1 MQHSPRRTTIS
12 VATPAAAWL
21 VLSLLGAMGCDHGAA
36 PGAEHVGESLVPST
50 GPAAAPFAKSALPG
64 SDGVSFV
71 DVAQERGLNFIWP
84 VQPRPMRILEAF
96 GSGCAAFDADNDGW
110 QDVLLVGD
118 PHPALY
124 HNEAGSTFT
133 DVTANSGLCDSAGD
147 WSGCAIGDYNGDGLL
162 DILLTGFQRLAL
174 YKNVGRLRFELA
186 TAEAGFFPD
195 NRGHWGASAGF
206 MDLNGD
212 GWLDVVILNYVVYGP
227 DSQKY
232 CEHRP
237 GVRSGCTPHHYTPEK
252 GEIW

>member
-110 QDVLLVGD
+110 QDILLVGD
-118 PHPALY
+118 PHPALFR
-124 HNEAGSTFT
+124 NRGGAAFEN
-133 DVTANSGLCDSAGD
+133 VTLQSGLSAVEGD
-147 WSGCAIGDYNGDGLL
+147 WTGCAIGDYDGDGLL
-162 DILLTGFQRLAL
+162 DVLLTGFHRLAL
-174 YKNVGRLRFELA
+174 YRNAGGLRFEPA
-186 TAEAGFFPD
+186 TDTAGLDAE
-195 NRGHWGASAGF
+195 NHGHWGASAGF
-206 MDLNGD
+206 MDLDGD
-212 GWLDVVILNYVVYGP
+212 SWLDLVILNYVVFG
-227 DSQKY
+227 
-232 CEHRP
+232 
-237 GVRSGCTPHHYTPEK
+237 
-252 GEIW
+252 